1 VSTLLR
7 EVPRDTPVH
16 RLWAGTKLLAVAA
29 LAVALSLQTSWA
41 AIGVVTA
48 LLVFTALLARVPVG
62 ALPRPRPW
70 FWALIVGAGLLSVP
84 AGGAPE
90 LQFGGVT
97 IGLGAVLLYVRFT
110 ALAAVLLIAGLLLGA
125 TTALGDV
132 APAVARLGW
141 PLRLVRAPVHE
152 WAVTV
157 ALCVRAFPLL
167 AEDLRVLGAARRLR
181 RRRGRRTFVEVNDE
195 AVDLMV
201 ATMAVAMRRAGE
213 LGEAITAR
221 GGTGRLV
228 ADPGRAGLA
237 DGVALLVVAVVCT
250 VVLTVG

>member
-97 IGLGAVLLYVRFT
+97 IGLGAVMLYVRFT
-110 ALAAVLLIAGLLLGA
+110 ALAAVSLIAGLLLGDQPPRWG
-125 TTALGDV
+125 T
-132 APAVARLGW
+132 W
-141 PLRLVRAPVHE
+141 
-152 WAVTV
+152 
-157 ALCVRAFPLL
+157 
-167 AEDLRVLGAARRLR
+167 RRLWPDWAGHCGGCGHR
-181 RRRGRRTFVEVNDE
+181 CTSGR
-195 AVDLMV
+195 
-201 ATMAVAMRRAGE
+201 
-213 LGEAITAR
+213 
-221 GGTGRLV
+221 
-228 ADPGRAGLA
+228 
-237 DGVALLVVAVVCT
+237 
-250 VVLTVG
+250 